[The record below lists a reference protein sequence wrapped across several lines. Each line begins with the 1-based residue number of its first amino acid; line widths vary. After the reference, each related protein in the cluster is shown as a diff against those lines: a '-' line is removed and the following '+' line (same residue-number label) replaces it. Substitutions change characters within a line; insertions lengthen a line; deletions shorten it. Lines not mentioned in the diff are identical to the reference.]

1 MMTIGSL
8 LYGLAALAYG
18 VLSILLL
25 AAWRTR
31 GSGWNIVTASLV
43 TAVWAASL
51 SFMSGH
57 LQVPIGSMV
66 VGDAVRYAAWI
77 VALAYGANARGSVPG
92 VAGIGLAASV
102 AVAWLG
108 VTHHF
113 MDEPSASRW
122 VQLIALL
129 MPLSGLLLLAA
140 RYVEFDA
147 HTRKG
152 FAYLGF
158 GFGMLMA
165 CDALLYAATLV
176 VGGAVAETWLIRA
189 CVAGFAPLFI
199 ALAVSRRSLWPF
211 RFALSRDVAFFM
223 VSGTV
228 VFTYCL
234 LCLTLGQLIP
244 RVVDGWGRAAQVVF
258 YGAAAAPLILVVSSG
273 SLRKWLRVLVTKH
286 FFEHKYDYREEWLR
300 FIATLSDLQVG
311 EDPRRACLKAVA
323 QIIGSPGALLA
334 KRRDESREFEC
345 AAVWPGDEVAWAP
358 AGDLLRAPLLL
369 DQLGNRGWVVDL
381 GEQSGRGQDEV
392 DGPAD
397 PLRPGRGRWRLIV
410 PVLFRDELDGAIF
423 LEEPPGGLSI
433 TFEERDLLKTSA
445 RHVATHLAQF
455 DAERRLAEARRF
467 EVHSRLAAFTVHDL
481 KNVAAQL
488 QLVVSNA
495 GRHGHKPEFIDDAV
509 DTVANA
515 ARRIE
520 RLIGR
525 LTNAKPGAPE
535 AVATV
540 GKIVTTAVQGT
551 LDRQPNPTLSIETR
565 DLAVGP
571 GHEELGDIIE
581 HLIRNAQDAT
591 LPDGR
596 IEVSVRCRE
605 GTIEIA
611 VVDTGHGMTSSFI
624 RERLFRPF
632 DTTKDGRG
640 MGLGAY
646 QARVFARSMGG
657 EVEVESEPGSGT
669 TIRLMLPAA
678 RLAAAA

>member
-1 MMTIGSL
+1 MG
-8 LYGLAALAYG
+8 YG

-51 SFMSGH
+51 SFMAGH
-57 LQVPIGSMV
+57 LELPISSMV
-66 VGDAVRYAAWI
+66 VGDAVRYSAWFA
-77 VALAYGANARGSVPG
+77 ALAYGASGRGGVPL
-92 VAGIGLAASV
+92 VAGVGLAASI
-102 AVAWLG
+102 AVVWFG

-113 MDEPSASRW
+113 VDAPSASRW

-140 RYVEFDA
+140 RYIEFDA
-147 HTRKG
+147 DTRKS

-158 GFGMLMA
+158 GFGMLMT
-165 CDALLYAATLV
+165 CDALLYVATLAA
-176 VGGAVAETWLIRA
+176 GGAVAETWLIRA
-189 CVAGFAPLFI
+189 GVAGIVPLFI

-211 RFALSRDVAFFM
+211 RFAFSRDVAFFM

-228 VFTYCL
+228 IFTYCL

-244 RVVDGWGRAAQVVF
+244 RVFEGWGRAAQAVF
-258 YGAAAAPLILVVSSG
+258 YGAAAAPLVVIISSG

-311 EDPRRACLKAVA
+311 EDPHRACLKAVA
-323 QIIGSPGALLA
+323 QIVGSPVALLA
-334 KRRDESREFEC
+334 RRREESREFEC

-358 AGDLLRAPLLL
+358 AGDLLRNPRLL
-369 DQLGNRGWVVDL
+369 DQLGGRGWVVDL
-381 GEQSGRGQDEV
+381 GERPGRGVDVV
-392 DGPAD
+392 DGPAG
-397 PLRPGRGRWRLIV
+397 PPPPRRSRWRLIV
-410 PVLFRDELDGAIF
+410 PVLFRDELAGAIF

-445 RHVATHLAQF
+445 RHVATHLAQY

-495 GRHGHKPEFIDDAV
+495 GRHRHKPEFIDDAI

-525 LTNAKPGAPE
+525 LTNARAGAPE
-535 AVATV
+535 ALVTV
-540 GKIVTTAVQGT
+540 GRIVTAAVQGT
-551 LDRQPNPTLSIETR
+551 LDRRPGPTLSIETH

-591 LPDGR
+591 PPDGR

-669 TIRLMLPAA
+669 TIRLLLPAA